1 MMCQELFT
9 RARGHLHSA
18 HACLL
23 LSRGLTSTRSFVR
36 PVARAHDLCGQ
47 HHSLS
52 GWTALRLRVS
62 VCATGQLL
70 VHSFTQLAFRLSK
83 STGLGFCPE
92 IDLERLRAP
101 SAAWHDIAFAW
112 KSTSEDA

>member
-23 LSRGLTSTRSFVR
+23 LSRRAHLDSRFVR
-36 PVARAHDLCGQ
+36 PRAHDLCGQ
-47 HHSLS
+47 HHCLS

-83 STGLGFCPE
+83 STWLGFCPE
-92 IDLERLRAP
+92 IDLERRLRAP